1 MIKTENLTPEI
12 YYQMSR
18 DFQLLGRLYD
28 VVLNSTKT
36 DVDLLYN
43 LPIGLNSNLDNLDL
57 LAMTL
62 GFVPKHKY
70 NAKHLK
76 AVCGVLPLIMRN
88 KGSLQSIIIL
98 VNTILHAEG
107 IKETVECFEKTH
119 LDKDNNKTVK
129 DHSVVIA
136 VPDKLQ
142 DLSLIYDLLDYL
154 LPAGISYELV
164 LVFTVKIT
172 GKTKLGYKDTV
183 KIHSS
188 CLVNKNNEDMY
199 EVNYGALPDLTDN
212 SVRNKITDF
221 AAKDTSGL
229 FIHSTILS
237 PKTSISSNTGGNQN
251 EENN

>member
-28 VVLNSTKT
+28 IVLNSTKT

-43 LPIGLNSNLDNLDL
+43 LPIGINSNLDNLDL

-76 AVCGVLPLIMRN
+76 AVCSVLPLIMRN

-98 VNTILHAEG
+98 VNTILHVEG

-119 LDKDNNKTVK
+119 LDDNNKIVK

-154 LPAGISYELV
+154 LPAGISYELM
-164 LVFTVKIT
+164 LVFTVKIN
-172 GKTKLGYKDTV
+172 GKTELGYKDTI
-183 KIHSS
+183 KIYSNEM
-188 CLVNKNNEDMY
+188 VNEESTDIY
-199 EVNYGALPDLTDN
+199 EVNYGALPDLTDDN
-212 SVRNKITDF
+212 VRNKITDF

-229 FIHSTILS
+229 SIHSTILS
-237 PKTSISSNTGGNQN
+237 PDTGGNQN

>member
-43 LPIGLNSNLDNLDL
+43 LPIGINSNLDNLDL

-76 AVCGVLPLIMRN
+76 AVCGVLPLIMKN

-98 VNTILHAEG
+98 VDTILHVEG

-119 LDKDNNKTVK
+119 LDSNGKTLK

-154 LPAGISYELV
+154 LPAGISYELM

-172 GKTKLGYKDTV
+172 GKTELGYKDTV
-183 KIHSS
+183 KIY
-188 CLVNKNNEDMY
+188 NNEMVNNDNTNFY
-199 EVNYGALPDLTDN
+199 DINYGALPDLTDD
-212 SVRNKITDF
+212 SIRNKITDF

-229 FIHSTILS
+229 SIHSTILS
-237 PKTSISSNTGGNQN
+237 PKTTINPNTGGD
-251 EENN
+251 

>member
-43 LPIGLNSNLDNLDL
+43 LPIGINSNLDNLDL

-76 AVCGVLPLIMRN
+76 AVCSVLPLIMRN

-98 VNTILHAEG
+98 VNTILHVEG

-119 LDKDNNKTVK
+119 LDDNNKTVK

-154 LPAGISYELV
+154 LPAGISYELM
-164 LVFTVKIT
+164 LVFTVKIN
-172 GKTKLGYKDTV
+172 GKTELGYKDTI
-183 KIHSS
+183 KIYSNEM
-188 CLVNKNNEDMY
+188 VNEDSTDFY
-199 EVNYGALPDLTDN
+199 DVSYGALPDVTDKN
-212 SVRNKITDF
+212 VRNKITDF

-229 FIHSTILS
+229 SIHSTILS
-237 PKTSISSNTGGNQN
+237 PETTISLNTGGDQN

>member
-28 VVLNSTKT
+28 IVLNSTKT

-43 LPIGLNSNLDNLDL
+43 LPIGINSNLDNLDL

-76 AVCGVLPLIMRN
+76 AVCSVLPLIMKN

-98 VNTILHAEG
+98 VNTILHVEG

-119 LDKDNNKTVK
+119 LDDNNKIVR

-154 LPAGISYELV
+154 LPAGISYELM
-164 LVFTVKIT
+164 LVFTVKIN
-172 GKTKLGYKDTV
+172 GKTELGYKDTI
-183 KIHSS
+183 KIYSNEM
-188 CLVNKNNEDMY
+188 VNEENTKIY

-212 SVRNKITDF
+212 NIRNKATDF
-221 AAKDTSGL
+221 AAKDISGL
-229 FIHSTILS
+229 SIHSTILS
-237 PKTSISSNTGGNQN
+237 PKTTINSNTGGEQN